1 MSFEVLAPVIE
12 QFWNVCWISY
22 CKKYLVSKG
31 VIFYTV
37 LLQIYLQMLAKTD
50 MLDLSLIKLLQK

>member
-31 VIFYTV
+31 VIFTPFCYKFICKC
-37 LLQIYLQMLAKTD
+37 LQR
-50 MLDLSLIKLLQK
+50 LIC